1 VHLRIAP
8 RTAFLHDGPRDR
20 PSAIFNGTTTLHF
33 RGSKANYLLLPSSKK
48 QAAGKK
54 HRK

>member
-20 PSAIFNGTTTLHF
+20 PPAIFNGTTILHF
-33 RGSKANYLLLPSSKK
+33 GGSKANYLLRPSSKK
-48 QAAGKK
+48 TGGG
-54 HRK
+54 